1 MKIYKRITDLVGK
14 TPLFE
19 LENFAKIEGLEATI
33 FGKLEF
39 FNPAGSVKDRV
50 AMAMIDDAQ
59 ARGILKPGSLII
71 EPTSGN
77 TGIGLAAIGAA
88 RGYKVIVTM
97 PETMSV
103 ERRNLLKA
111 YGACVVLTDG
121 SRGMEGAIEKAKE
134 LALKNKNSFI
144 PSQFTNPANPNI
156 HFKTTGPEIWSDTD
170 SKVDFFVAGV
180 GTGGTITGVGKYLKS
195 KNPNIKIVAVEPS
208 DSPVLSGKKPGPH
221 QIQGIGA
228 GFIPKILD
236 TDIIDEIITVA
247 NEDAFESER
256 AIAKSEGLLVG
267 VSSGAAI
274 WAASQVAKRPE
285 NKEKIIVTLLPDSGE
300 RYLSES
306 MSEKQKSTHK

>member
-1 MKIYKRITDLVGK
+1 MKTYKKITDLVGK

-19 LENFAKIEGLEATI
+19 LENFAKIEGLESTVL
-33 FGKLEF
+33 GKLEF

-50 AMAMIDDAQ
+50 AMAMIEDAQ

-111 YGACVVLTDG
+111 YGACVILTDS
-121 SRGMEGAIEKAKE
+121 SRGMEGAIEKARE

-144 PSQFTNPANPNI
+144 PSQFTNPSNPNI

-195 KNPNIKIVAVEPS
+195 KNPNIKIVAVEPAG
-208 DSPVLSGKKPGPH
+208 SPVLSDKKPGPH

-247 NEDAFESER
+247 DKDAFEIGR
-256 AIAKSEGLLVG
+256 ALAKSEGLLVG
-267 VSSGAAI
+267 VSSGAAV

-285 NKEKIIVTLLPDSGE
+285 NKGKTIVALLPDTGQ
-300 RYLSES
+300 RYL
-306 MSEKQKSTHK
+306 